1 MHMYHEAFKLQANE
15 TAKGRS
21 RRLKNRLTGIAY
33 KAYSGV
39 NFFHSRKETLP
50 MWLAYASLAAVCF
63 GFRGILYQWT
73 SQKLIERNLML
84 LGVYVSGAIVSIAA
98 ALALGQSW
106 SPAVWT
112 GLVMGAFSFVSNASM
127 YKGFSVGKASLVA
140 VFTALTPVV
149 VAAVSYFRW
158 GETLNIWQAAA
169 FLVIVAG
176 IVIIRYSNDL
186 SWRNLQGVQWA
197 LLAMVTFGITD
208 LASKQA
214 MLWHADKLPTLFVM
228 YATGSI
234 LFFLLWSLGRLR
246 NGALGISAKR
256 ELAVATVS
264 GVSGVS
270 GAAAVNSRTDSDGR
284 FAKSDARSAAWS
296 IRKTLGWGALVG
308 LTNISGMIFILP
320 AFQHG
325 ITGLV
330 SAVVATNVLLILLY
344 ARIFLKERWSYQ
356 ELIGIFCALAGVLGL
371 RLLE

>member
-1 MHMYHEAFKLQANE
+1 
-15 TAKGRS
+15 
-21 RRLKNRLTGIAY
+21 
-33 KAYSGV
+33 
-39 NFFHSRKETLP
+39 

-73 SQKLIERNLML
+73 SQKPIERNLML
-84 LGVYVSGAIVSIAA
+84 LGVYVSGAFVSFAA

-214 MLWHADKLPTLFVM
+214 MLRQADKLPTLFVM

-234 LFFLLWSLGRLR
+234 LFFALWSLGRLR
-246 NGALGISAKR
+246 KGAPGAGVGK
-256 ELAVATVS
+256 EVAVATVS
-264 GVSGVS
+264 G
-270 GAAAVNSRTDSDGR
+270 AAAAIARTDAGGR
-284 FAKSDARSAAWS
+284 GPKAEAAAAAWS
-296 IRKTLGWGALVG
+296 IRKTIGWGAFVG
-308 LTNISGMIFILP
+308 LTNISGMVFILP

-344 ARIFLKERWSYQ
+344 ARVFLKERWSFQ
-356 ELIGIFCALAGVLGL
+356 ELIGILCALAGVLGL

>member
-1 MHMYHEAFKLQANE
+1 
-15 TAKGRS
+15 
-21 RRLKNRLTGIAY
+21 
-33 KAYSGV
+33 
-39 NFFHSRKETLP
+39 

-73 SQKLIERNLML
+73 SQKPIERNLML

-214 MLWHADKLPTLFVM
+214 MLWHADKLPTLSVM

-246 NGALGISAKR
+246 NGALGIGAKR

-284 FAKSDARSAAWS
+284 FAKSDARSATWS

-356 ELIGIFCALAGVLGL
+356 ELIGIYCALAGVLGL

>member
-1 MHMYHEAFKLQANE
+1 
-15 TAKGRS
+15 
-21 RRLKNRLTGIAY
+21 
-33 KAYSGV
+33 
-39 NFFHSRKETLP
+39 

-73 SQKLIERNLML
+73 SQKPIERNLML

-158 GETLNIWQAAA
+158 GETLNLWQAAA

-228 YATGSI
+228 YATGSV

-246 NGALGISAKR
+246 KGALVVGARR
-256 ELAVATVS
+256 EVAVATVS
-264 GVSGVS
+264 G
-270 GAAAVNSRTDSDGR
+270 AAAASARTDADGHVPK
-284 FAKSDARSAAWS
+284 ADARSAAWS
-296 IRKTLGWGALVG
+296 VRKTLGWGAFVG

-344 ARIFLKERWSYQ
+344 ARVFLKERWSFQ

>member
-1 MHMYHEAFKLQANE
+1 
-15 TAKGRS
+15 
-21 RRLKNRLTGIAY
+21 
-33 KAYSGV
+33 
-39 NFFHSRKETLP
+39 

-73 SQKLIERNLML
+73 SQKPLERNLML
-84 LGVYVSGAIVSIAA
+84 LGVYLSGAVVSIAA
-98 ALALGQSW
+98 AIILGQTW

-149 VAAVSYFRW
+149 VAVISYLRW
-158 GETLNIWQAAA
+158 GETLNVWQAAA

-176 IVIIRYSNDL
+176 IVIIRYSNEL

-208 LASKQA
+208 VASKQA

-228 YATGSI
+228 YATGSV
-234 LFFLLWSLGRLR
+234 LFFLLWGLGRLR
-246 NGALGISAKR
+246 KRALSGNGRREVAVASISA
-256 ELAVATVS
+256 AP
-264 GVSGVS
+264 
-270 GAAAVNSRTDSDGR
+270 AARPVPANTSPQADNGPST
-284 FAKSDARSAAWS
+284 WS
-296 IRKTLGWGALVG
+296 IRATLGWGAFVG

-344 ARIFLKERWSYQ
+344 ARIFLKERWSFQ
-356 ELIGIFCALAGVLGL
+356 EMIGIVCALAGVLGL

>member
-1 MHMYHEAFKLQANE
+1 
-15 TAKGRS
+15 
-21 RRLKNRLTGIAY
+21 
-33 KAYSGV
+33 
-39 NFFHSRKETLP
+39 

-73 SQKLIERNLML
+73 SQKPIERNLML

-158 GETLNIWQAAA
+158 GETLNLWQAAA

-214 MLWHADKLPTLFVM
+214 MLWHADKLPTLFIM
-228 YATGSI
+228 YATGSV

-246 NGALGISAKR
+246 KGMLGVGARR
-256 ELAVATVS
+256 EVAVAN
-264 GVSGVS
+264 VS
-270 GAAAVNSRTDSDGR
+270 GAAAASARTDTDGR
-284 FAKSDARSAAWS
+284 FPKADARPAAWS
-296 IRKTLGWGALVG
+296 IRKTLGWGAFVG
-308 LTNISGMIFILP
+308 LSNISGMIFILP

-344 ARIFLKERWSYQ
+344 ARVFLKERWSFQ
-356 ELIGIFCALAGVLGL
+356 ELIGILCALAGVLGL

>member
-1 MHMYHEAFKLQANE
+1 
-15 TAKGRS
+15 
-21 RRLKNRLTGIAY
+21 
-33 KAYSGV
+33 
-39 NFFHSRKETLP
+39 

-73 SQKLIERNLML
+73 SQKPLERNLML
-84 LGVYVSGAIVSIAA
+84 LGVYLSGAVVSIAA
-98 ALALGQSW
+98 AIMLGQTW

-149 VAAVSYFRW
+149 VAVISFLRW
-158 GETLNIWQAAA
+158 GETLNVWQAAA

-186 SWRNLQGVQWA
+186 SWRNLQGIQWA

-228 YATGSI
+228 YATGSV
-234 LFFLLWSLGRLR
+234 LFFMLWGLGRLR
-246 NGALGISAKR
+246 KRTASGSVRREVAVASISA
-256 ELAVATVS
+256 AAAPAPTASSVS
-264 GVSGVS
+264 GKTSPQ
-270 GAAAVNSRTDSDGR
+270 ADTGR
-284 FAKSDARSAAWS
+284 STWS
-296 IRKTLGWGALVG
+296 IRATLGWGAFVG

-344 ARIFLKERWSYQ
+344 ARIFLKERWSFQ
-356 ELIGIFCALAGVLGL
+356 EMIGIACALAGVLGL